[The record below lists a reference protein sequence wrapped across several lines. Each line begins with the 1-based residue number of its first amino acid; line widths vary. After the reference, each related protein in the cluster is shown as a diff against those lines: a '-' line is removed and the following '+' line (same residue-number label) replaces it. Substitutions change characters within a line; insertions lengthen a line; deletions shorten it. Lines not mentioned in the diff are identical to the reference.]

1 MRTRH
6 LLAAIFTG
14 LLFCSPVQ
22 AAIITLEAVLTG
34 ANEVPGPGDADGS
47 GHATFTI
54 DTIALTIT
62 WDVTVADLD
71 TVVAAHIHPGPAGV
85 AGPPLIDL
93 SSGLTGGPLTSADLA
108 RVIADPSAFY
118 YNVHTDAFLDGAIRG
133 QLQLVRR
140 VPEAGGAGL
149 MLLGLMGVA
158 WLRRRA

>member
-6 LLAAIFTG
+6 LLAALFTG

-34 ANEVPGPGDADGS
+34 ANEVPGPGDPDGS

-54 DTIALTIT
+54 DTIALTVV

-71 TVVAAHIHPGPAGV
+71 TVLAAHIHAGAPGEFNV
-85 AGPPLIDL
+85 PLIDL
-93 SSGLTGGPLTSADLA
+93 SSGLSGGPLQSDDLA
-108 RVIADPSAFY
+108 QVIADPGAFY
-118 YNVHTDAFLDGAIRG
+118 YNVHTDIFPNGAIRG
-133 QLQLVRR
+133 QLRLVQ
-140 VPEAGGAGL
+140 VPDAGGAGL

-158 WLRRRA
+158 WLRRRT